1 MGHPFLRGDNSQ
13 VKSTCLG
20 IVSEFVS
27 ARGWKLQLADAFPW
41 ACGEP
46 TSHCVPLVVSPDQAD
61 PAGRAVTKN
70 GFCEYKRSVRST
82 SLHFAASF
90 RFHPTLIVVVLI

>member
-41 ACGEP
+41 ALGEP
-46 TSHCVPLVVSPDQAD
+46 TRSQA
-61 PAGRAVTKN
+61 P
-70 GFCEYKRSVRST
+70 FWL
-82 SLHFAASF
+82 SLLSS
-90 RFHPTLIVVVLI
+90 